1 MQIDDKPHCTIDY
14 DSNLK
19 CVIQT
24 WRGFAG
30 SQNFRTSILKTI
42 DVFAQHDAETII
54 SNTQE
59 AEAVKQNDADWVTT
73 YANPILI
80 QHGLCRIAF
89 IIPKSVL
96 GKWSVSHFIQ
106 ESTEQQL
113 KMQYFDDLDKAK
125 AWIIQSM

>member
-14 DSNLK
+14 DPKLK

-30 SQNFRTSILKTI
+30 SQKFRASILETI
-42 DVFAQHDAETII
+42 DAFARHDAEAII

-59 AEAVKQNDADWVTT
+59 AEAVKQNDADWVAT

-80 QHGLCRIAF
+80 RHGLCRIAF
-89 IIPKSVL
+89 IVPESVL
-96 GKWSVSHFIQ
+96 GKWSVNHFMQ
-106 ESTEQQL
+106 ESTEQL
-113 KMQYFDDLDKAK
+113 KMQYFDNFDKAK
-125 AWIIQSM
+125 AWIAQSL